1 MFLHCDETFTAF
13 LLCSKGLFNFALT
26 AERKDF
32 FMMYL
37 LLIVG
42 FVLLI
47 KGADF
52 YVDGASS
59 VAGIL
64 KVPSVIVGLTIV
76 SIGTSCPEAA
86 VSITAGMSGNADISL
101 GKVIGSNLFNLLMV
115 IGICAIIK
123 PVPSPKDILR
133 RDMFWNVAVSV
144 LMLVFMIGLTISRL
158 EGIILLAGIVSYI
171 LVLIRSAKNSQTE
184 DEGLKILPVWLSI
197 IYIIGGVAAIIFGGD
212 FVVDNASKIAEAFG
226 MSKTLVGLTIVAI
239 GTSLPELVT
248 SIVAAKKG
256 NSGIAIG
263 NAVGSSIFN
272 ILFILG
278 IASALSPISVDK
290 DLLVDAAVLIA
301 VSVIV
306 FIFARTGERTAR
318 AEGAVLVLIY
328 CAYTAYIIARCYA

>member
-1 MFLHCDETFTAF
+1 
-13 LLCSKGLFNFALT
+13 
-26 AERKDF
+26 
-32 FMMYL
+32 MYL

-52 YVDGASS
+52 FVDGASS

-86 VSITAGMSGNADISL
+86 VSISAGLSGNADISL
-101 GKVIGSNLFNLLMV
+101 GNVIGSNLFNLLMV
-115 IGICAIIK
+115 IGICAIVK
-123 PVPSPKDILR
+123 PVPSPKDILK
-133 RDMFWNVAVSV
+133 RDMFWNIAVSA
-144 LMLVFMIGLTISRL
+144 LMLVFMIGLTVARY
-158 EGIILLAGIVSYI
+158 EGIILLAGIVFYIAI
-171 LVLIRSAKNSQTE
+171 LVRSALKNNIE
-184 DEGLKILPVWLSI
+184 DEGLKIIPIWLSI
-197 IYIIGGVAAIIFGGD
+197 IYIVGGAAAIIFGGD
-212 FVVDNASKIAEAFG
+212 LVVDNASKIAEAFG

-248 SIVAAKKG
+248 SIVAARKG

-278 IASALSPISVDK
+278 IASSLSPIKVDK
-290 DLLVDAAVLIA
+290 DLLVDAAILIG
-301 VSVIV
+301 VSVITYL
-306 FIFARTGERTAR
+306 FAKTGEKTSRF
-318 AEGAVLVLIY
+318 EGGIMVACY
-328 CAYTAYIIARCYA
+328 CAYTAFIIARNYM

>member
-1 MFLHCDETFTAF
+1 
-13 LLCSKGLFNFALT
+13 
-26 AERKDF
+26 
-32 FMMYL
+32 MMYL

-52 YVDGASS
+52 FVDGASS

-86 VSITAGMSGNADISL
+86 VSISAGMSGNADISL
-101 GKVIGSNLFNLLMV
+101 GNVIGSNLFNLLMV

-133 RDMFWNVAVSV
+133 RDMFWNIGASA
-144 LMLVFMIGLTISRL
+144 LMLVFMIGLKVQRY
-158 EGIILLAGIVSYI
+158 EGIILLAGIVAYI
-171 LVLIRSAKNSQTE
+171 IVLVRSAIKSGAD
-184 DEGLKILPVWLSI
+184 DEELKIIPIWLSI
-197 IYIIGGVAAIIFGGD
+197 IYIIGGAAAIIFGGD
-212 FVVDNASKIAEAFG
+212 MVVDNASKIAENFG

-248 SIVAAKKG
+248 SIVAARKG

-278 IASALSPISVDK
+278 IASSLSPIKVDK
-290 DLLVDAAVLIA
+290 DLLVDAAILIG
-301 VSVIV
+301 VSLITY
-306 FIFARTGERTAR
+306 IFAKTGESTSRF
-318 AEGAVLVLIY
+318 EGVIMVGCY
-328 CAYTAYIIARCYA
+328 CAYTAYIIARCYAF

>member
-1 MFLHCDETFTAF
+1 
-13 LLCSKGLFNFALT
+13 
-26 AERKDF
+26 
-32 FMMYL
+32 MMYL

-52 YVDGASS
+52 FVDGASS

-86 VSITAGMSGNADISL
+86 VSISAGLSGNADISL
-101 GKVIGSNLFNLLMV
+101 GNVIGSNLFNLLMV
-115 IGICAIIK
+115 IGICAIVK
-123 PVPSPKDILR
+123 PVPSPKDILK
-133 RDMFWNVAVSV
+133 RDMFWNIAVSA
-144 LMLVFMIGLTISRL
+144 LMLVFMIGLTVARY
-158 EGIILLAGIVSYI
+158 EGIILLAGIVFYIAI
-171 LVLIRSAKNSQTE
+171 LVRSALKNNVE
-184 DEGLKILPVWLSI
+184 DEGLKIIPIWLSI
-197 IYIIGGVAAIIFGGD
+197 IYIVGGAAAIIFGGD
-212 FVVDNASKIAEAFG
+212 LVVDNASKIAEAFG

-278 IASALSPISVDK
+278 IASSLSPIKVDK
-290 DLLVDAAVLIA
+290 DLLVDAAILIG
-301 VSVIV
+301 VSVITYL
-306 FIFARTGERTAR
+306 FAKTGEKTSRF
-318 AEGAVLVLIY
+318 EGGIMVACY
-328 CAYTAYIIARCYA
+328 CAYTAFIIARNYM